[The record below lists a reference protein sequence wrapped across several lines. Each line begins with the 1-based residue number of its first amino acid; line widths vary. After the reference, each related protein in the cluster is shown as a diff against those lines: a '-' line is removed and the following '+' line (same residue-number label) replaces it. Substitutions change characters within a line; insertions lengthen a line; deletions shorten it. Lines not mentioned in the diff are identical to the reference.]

1 MGAHILLV
9 GEDNFEICKQRGVY
23 GMSCQQLSG
32 TKLKL
37 LLVFLLSSKVI

>member
-23 GMSCQQLSG
+23 GSVLPTTGG